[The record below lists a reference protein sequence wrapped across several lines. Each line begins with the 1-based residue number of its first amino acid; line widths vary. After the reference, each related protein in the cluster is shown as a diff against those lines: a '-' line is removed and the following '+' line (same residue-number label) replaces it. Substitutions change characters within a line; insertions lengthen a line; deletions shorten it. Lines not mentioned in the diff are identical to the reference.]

1 MQDWVVRLRRRF
13 LWSPFSVVVGLES
26 ERGRFEPVEV
36 GGVVDMI
43 GMLGRMEKGQ
53 TGPHGAYNLI
63 PPLSGK

>member
-26 ERGRFEPVEV
+26 ERGRFEPVEL

-43 GMLGRMEKGQ
+43 GMLGRMR
-53 TGPHGAYNLI
+53 TTRLDPIVLI
-63 PPLSGK
+63 T